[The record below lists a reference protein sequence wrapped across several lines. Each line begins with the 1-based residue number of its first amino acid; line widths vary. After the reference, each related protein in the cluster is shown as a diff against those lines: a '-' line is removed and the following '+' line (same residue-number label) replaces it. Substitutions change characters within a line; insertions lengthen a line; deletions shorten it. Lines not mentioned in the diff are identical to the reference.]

1 MIIPG
6 AFLPESVKTDGVTRL
21 DIGGIV
27 VEAPVLTP
35 LHLSKTIESITETRD
50 RSLAHRPV
58 HTILTSLDRVITL
71 WLDPA
76 YPLRKLAEEVLPA
89 TTRLSREM
97 IAYGLPTVLEGYRKD
112 HLVRVLGEELGDPL
126 FLDEFR
132 PTAFG
137 KSRAFG
143 PRLVTCLLAG
153 NIPALV
159 APGLVFALL
168 AKSAVLIKSSSDEP
182 IFPPLF
188 ARSIAEVD
196 PELGGCLAVA
206 WWRGGEEPLEALA
219 FARSDVVVVYGS
231 DATLAAIRGRV
242 RGRFIGYGHR
252 LSFGV
257 IGREA
262 LPDLHGIARRAAYD
276 VALFDQQGCLSPHL
290 FYVEEGGVASPK
302 AFARA
307 LAEAM
312 EGVERYL
319 PRGRLTPEEASA
331 IHQLR
336 GACEFRGIAGEEV
349 EVYAEEGTGWT
360 VIYEEDPTFLP
371 SCLNRT
377 VRVKPIKDL
386 EEIVQLVAPYAP
398 NLSAVGVAAP
408 PDRLLPLA
416 DALGRLGVNRICP
429 VGRMQHPPTGW
440 HHDGRFRILD
450 LLRWVDLEEVGG
462 GW

>member
-6 AFLPESVKTDGVTRL
+6 AFLPESVKTDEVTCLEFGR
-21 DIGGIV
+21 IV
-27 VEAPVLTP
+27 VEVPVLTP
-35 LHLSKTIESITETRD
+35 LHLSRTIESITEARD

-58 HTILTSLDRVITL
+58 HTILSSLDKVITL

-76 YPLRKLAEEVLPA
+76 YPLRKLAGEALPT

-112 HLVRVLGEELGDPL
+112 HLVRVLEEEVGDL
-126 FLDEFR
+126 LLLDEFR

-143 PRLVTCLLAG
+143 PRLVTHILAG
-153 NIPALV
+153 NLPALV
-159 APGLVFALL
+159 APGLIFALL

-182 IFPPLF
+182 VFPPLF

-196 PELGGCLAVA
+196 PELGRCLAVL
-206 WWRGGEEPLEALA
+206 WWKGGNEALEGIA
-219 FARSDVVVVYGS
+219 YSRADLVVAYGT
-231 DATLAAIRGRV
+231 DRTLDSIRARV

-257 IGREA
+257 VGREA
-262 LPDLHGIARRAAYD
+262 LLDLQGIARRAAYD

-307 LAEAM
+307 LAKAM
-312 EGVERYL
+312 EAVERHL
-319 PRGRLTPEEASA
+319 PRGRLAPEEASA

-349 EVYAEEGTGWT
+349 EVYAGEGTGWT

-377 VRVKPIKDL
+377 VRVKPVADL
-386 EEIVQLVAPYAP
+386 RQIVELVAPYAP
-398 NLSAVGVAAP
+398 YLSAIGVAVF
-408 PDRLLPLA
+408 PDRLIPLA
-416 DALGRLGVNRICP
+416 EGLGRLGASRICP
-429 VGRMQHPPTGW
+429 IGRMQHPPPGW

-450 LLRWVDLEEVGG
+450 LLRFVDLEEDCGTP
-462 GW
+462 